1 MLPLA
6 WFVLLLQDQATA
18 DYLSR
23 VGHKVSRSAEV
34 RFVNDADV
42 RAAALPGDRA
52 EVSTGLFA
60 RLQNEAEL
68 AGVVAHELA
77 HGAAATGCIRFVHVA
92 EPREKEP
99 RDAREHE
106 RKADEAAI
114 PVLIKAGYDPTAML
128 NFFSRYRRE
137 GEKLSTAYSAE
148 DLLIEKLQI
157 EATDHPLKDAIV
169 NTPEFERVHESVK

>member
-1 MLPLA
+1 
-6 WFVLLLQDQATA
+6 
-18 DYLSR
+18 
-23 VGHKVSRSAEV
+23 VSRSAEV

-42 RAAALPGDRA
+42 HASALPGDRV
-52 EVSTGLFA
+52 EISTGLFA

-68 AGVVAHELA
+68 AGVIAHELA
-77 HGAAATGCIRFVHVA
+77 HRSAGTECIRFVHVVG
-92 EPREKEP
+92 PREKEP
-99 RDAREHE
+99 PDAREHE

-114 PVLIKAGYDPTAML
+114 PVLTKVGYDPTAML

-137 GEKLSTAYSAE
+137 GGNLPAAYSAE

-169 NTPEFERVHESVK
+169 NTPEFERAHDSVK